1 MTFALK
7 FTGLQAKDQYT
18 PPFTSFLKNNH
29 YYVKH
34 FFFWQAQIYE
44 RYSKN
49 IDNLIGL

>member
-34 FFFWQAQIYE
+34 FFFGRLRFMNGI
-44 RYSKN
+44 RK
-49 IDNLIGL
+49 ILTI